1 MNYLTDRQQ
10 KFLQAYYDCNKD
22 VEATACRLGEDYNT
36 VRMVIYRIK
45 KKMDKAGVVSSN
57 ITNPGSEITISK
69 NNPPVSEKNDSE
81 VVKSTS
87 TLYDKNGNIINK
99 WVKADT
105 SKSTLKNLAKK
116 FIEEYST
123 KLPKYD
129 PQVSGKKF
137 MYEDKLIVY
146 PIADAHLG
154 MLSWFNETKNNYN
167 TKIADETIRRAITSL
182 VLNSPSCQECL
193 ICNLGDFL
201 HVDNLFN
208 KTPKNE
214 NILDV
219 DSRYAKILNVA
230 IRLMRYVIEYSLVR
244 HKHVTVVNCIG
255 NHDPI
260 GSLWLNAALQN
271 IYSKEKRITILDN
284 SSQRLYYRYYNNLF
298 GMCHGSEIKDKDLPL
313 LMATEEKE
321 DWGDTDFHY
330 WFLGHWHH
338 NKSVDVCGCNV
349 EAFSPICA
357 KDAYAISKGY
367 NSKSKMQYITFDKN
381 DGEKERYSV
390 YLKY

>member
-1 MNYLTDRQQ
+1 MLRLTKRQE
-10 KFLQAYYDCNKD
+10 KFIQAYYNCKENM
-22 VEATACRLGEDYNT
+22 EATACQLGEDYNT

-45 KKMDKAGVVSSN
+45 RKMDKSGIMYSDN
-57 ITNPGSEITISK
+57 KQNITISK
-69 NNPPVSEKNDSE
+69 NISPIVEKNESE

-87 TLYDKNGNIINK
+87 TLYDKDGNIINK

-116 FIEEYST
+116 FMEEYSRE
-123 KLPKYD
+123 LPRYK
-129 PQVSGKKF
+129 PETSGKIE
-137 MYEDKLIVY
+137 MYSDELIVY
-146 PIADAHLG
+146 PIADVHLG
-154 MLSWFNETKNNYN
+154 MLSWLNETKNNYS
-167 TKIADETIRRAITSL
+167 TKIADDTVRKAITNLIS
-182 VLNSPSCQECL
+182 NSPCCRECL

-230 IRLMRYVIEYSLVR
+230 IKLMRYIIEYSLVR
-244 HKHVTVVNCIG
+244 HKHVTIANCIG

-271 IYSKEKRITILDN
+271 IYEKEKRITILDN
-284 SSQRLYYRYYNNLF
+284 SAQRLYYKYGNNLF
-298 GMCHGSEIKDKDLPL
+298 GMSHGSEIKDKDLPL
-313 LMATEEKE
+313 LMATEEK
-321 DWGDTDFHY
+321 DSWGKTDYHY

-349 EAFSPICA
+349 EAFSPVCA
-357 KDAYAISKGY
+357 KDAYAVSKGY
-367 NSKSKMQYITFDKN
+367 NSKSKMQFITFDKE
-381 DGEKERYSV
+381 DGERERYSV